1 MASIGEEGSGQFCW
15 HKVNNWSDMDQTLKS
30 HKLPKLT
37 QHELD
42 SLNSLITTKEI
53 ESAIKYLLKK
63 QVSDGFT
70 GNYTKHL
77 KKED

>member
-1 MASIGEEGSGQFCW
+1 
-15 HKVNNWSDMDQTLKS
+15 MDQILKS

-53 ESAIKYLLKK
+53 ESAIKCLLKK
-63 QVSDGFT
+63 QVSDDFS

>member
-1 MASIGEEGSGQFCW
+1 
-15 HKVNNWSDMDQTLKS
+15 MDQVLKS